1 MIGVQEEHTLLRLT
15 RQLKLLVYVISLITL
30 LVGTIAVSM
39 VVISITRPMKTLMSE
54 LERSNPLQ
62 QVLLPK
68 LGIQEIDRLSESIE
82 ELSRSVAESASRFSK
97 IIQKTNIQLGVFE
110 YQMDGSLAYC
120 SEKTVRCSLL
130 AKRNGGDRYLELS
143 IFLDRMK
150 ELRQYDTMGM

>member
-97 IIQKTNIQLGVFE
+97 IIQK
-110 YQMDGSLAYC
+110 
-120 SEKTVRCSLL
+120 RCV
-130 AKRNGGDRYLELS
+130 
-143 IFLDRMK
+143 
-150 ELRQYDTMGM
+150 

>member
-1 MIGVQEEHTLLRLT
+1 
-15 RQLKLLVYVISLITL
+15 
-30 LVGTIAVSM
+30 
-39 VVISITRPMKTLMSE
+39 MKTLMSE

-120 SEKTVRCSLL
+120 S
-130 AKRNGGDRYLELS
+130 
-143 IFLDRMK
+143 
-150 ELRQYDTMGM
+150 